1 MVFCECVVDG
11 FAVSLTWI
19 RNRYDAGSCLVL
31 CWFSVSSRL
40 VRDRF
45 RFRSRPAA
53 DRCAAILAA
62 AMQLS
67 ALCLASL
74 LVRIG
79 FAAGLAVA
87 DWDWFVFGSLLVHF
101 GSRFARPVVGLVSP
115 CLVRG
120 SLQSCFASCCWFPLL
135 VQWIYGRSGRWIGSA
150 CFALGSRL
158 VRGCVTVGLVCC
170 GWTPHDLQQFS
181 LPSAASDVS
190 WLVSQSVRSGFT
202 AAGLA
207 LARCWIAVGLR
218 LAPGRFATTL
228 SLFCGRS
235 VARY

>member
-1 MVFCECVVDG
+1 
-11 FAVSLTWI
+11 
-19 RNRYDAGSCLVL
+19 
-31 CWFSVSSRL
+31 
-40 VRDRF
+40 
-45 RFRSRPAA
+45 
-53 DRCAAILAA
+53 
-62 AMQLS
+62 MQLS

-74 LVRIG
+74 IVRIG
-79 FAAGLAVA
+79 FTAGLAVA